1 MRRSGDR
8 RRLRCDHRGEKGRV
22 MVSARFFCGFDFFQH
37 DAPLDASTMTR
48 WLGPAGL
55 KEMLKASVGIALDS
69 GVAKPGSLERV
80 SVDTTVQPKA
90 IAGTRDIGRA
100 TLFLRRYAAPLTAT
114 CSFMRLPLSLLGPT
128 PLSHSRLSISSNPV
142 LPVGLVDRPSHAS
155 RPEKIAS
162 SSKPPLSSSGDLDV
176 TVVGQLP
183 PPPALC
189 YHPEPCARGGTPR
202 CTAQASGAGSR
213 RPKRSFRATRQ

>member
-1 MRRSGDR
+1 
-8 RRLRCDHRGEKGRV
+8 
-22 MVSARFFCGFDFFQH
+22 MVSARFFCGFDSFQH

-114 CSFMRLPLSLLGPT
+114 CSFMRLPSLYW
-128 PLSHSRLSISSNPV
+128 
-142 LPVGLVDRPSHAS
+142 DRPRFRIHGCPF
-155 RPEKIAS
+155 R
-162 SSKPPLSSSGDLDV
+162 
-176 TVVGQLP
+176 
-183 PPPALC
+183 
-189 YHPEPCARGGTPR
+189 RTPY
-202 CTAQASGAGSR
+202 C
-213 RPKRSFRATRQ
+213 RSA